1 MQHHRDECI
10 LIRNIRSKNFLIEN
24 RGIASFSRSKE
35 RNTGREIDGR
45 SPTSAPSL
53 SPVPPALSLFH
64 CLCLFPPDPSF
75 DPLSLT
81 ERTSL
86 FLFVV
91 FSSFSTSSASVS
103 FLSSFSR
110 QFTSASKYSQRLK
123 TGQQKRREPR
133 FSIFPRL
140 PRIRR
145 SCTDHFGIPR
155 MVQSIPGISRGLRTA
170 NFLPTW
176 REPSRSALFAGIP
189 K

>member
-1 MQHHRDECI
+1 MVVAQPLPHP
-10 LIRNIRSKNFLIEN
+10 
-24 RGIASFSRSKE
+24 
-35 RNTGREIDGR
+35 
-45 SPTSAPSL
+45 SPPSLLLLSLSLSLPLSPSL
-53 SPVPPALSLFH
+53 SSRPFLRSSLA
-64 CLCLFPPDPSF
+64 DRTNE
-75 DPLSLT
+75 PLLI
-81 ERTSL
+81 RRL
-86 FLFVV
+86 LLLLRLLLL
-91 FSSFSTSSASVS
+91 VS

-170 NFLPTW
+170 NFLPT
-176 REPSRSALFAGIP
+176 SKGIVT
-189 K
+189 